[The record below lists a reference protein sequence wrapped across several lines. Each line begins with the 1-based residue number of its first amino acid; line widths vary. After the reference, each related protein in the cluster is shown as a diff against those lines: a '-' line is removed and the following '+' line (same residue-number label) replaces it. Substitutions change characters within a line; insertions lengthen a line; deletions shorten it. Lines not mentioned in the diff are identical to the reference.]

1 MQEAVDHSHFL
12 CPEIVALGFLQWLG
26 LPECG
31 LLIKGLHTRL
41 PQCCSAGGSS
51 QGLQAL
57 HPPKCRHGGPCLCG
71 RRLGMLPTRGKI
83 GRQLHRGPGCG
94 LCDRPPSAASTCFKQ
109 SLSVPSGMSSMGNIL
124 HSSGCMWHQ
133 SEGGPR
139 PAIGLVGLSS
149 PPLRRPPHCFLS
161 TNWGLPRLGSGA
173 CLPGR
178 GRRLPS

>member
-1 MQEAVDHSHFL
+1 M
-12 CPEIVALGFLQWLG
+12 ALGFLQWLG

-31 LLIKGLHTRL
+31 LLIKGLRTGYPSVAL
-41 PQCCSAGGSS
+41 LGVFS

-57 HPPKCRHGGPCLCG
+57 HPPKCIPCLCG

-149 PPLRRPPHCFLS
+149 PFLRPPPHCFLS
-161 TNWGLPRLGSGA
+161 TNWGLPRLGGVRASLVGGGGFP
-173 CLPGR
+173 LREPDD
-178 GRRLPS
+178 